1 MLDISVIRNALAD
14 RNLARVAQKT
24 GIHANTLR
32 GIRSGANAN
41 PTLETLT
48 KISNYLA
55 GKEVG

>member
-1 MLDISVIRNALAD
+1 MLDIAVIRKALED
-14 RNLARVAQKT
+14 RNLARVAEKV
-24 GIHANTLR
+24 GIHVNTLR

-48 KISNYLA
+48 RISNYLA